1 MQHFGEVEI
10 DLSWWRERHIFHL
23 FSKRHSGGHGP
34 DISVGAPEKVSEKER
49 TKGHRHVEH
58 GGDAQGDLLP
68 RLGWDEEDEPENY
81 RY

>member
-1 MQHFGEVEI
+1 METY
-10 DLSWWRERHIFHL
+10 LSF

-68 RLGWDEEDEPENY
+68 RLGWDEEDKPENY
-81 RY
+81 RH